1 MSEIVLDAS
10 ALIAMLKE
18 EPGGEQVRSVLS
30 RSRLSAANL
39 AEVVSHFVRLTV
51 PADELTRTLDQ
62 LPLRVVVVDQSIGA
76 LAGRM
81 IASTG
86 RLGLSLGDRICLA
99 TAKLAGA
106 QAMTADRAWRDVAEL
121 VGVEVVTIR

>member
-1 MSEIVLDAS
+1 
-10 ALIAMLKE
+10 MLKE